1 MQDRPDIAELLEAV
15 AAFLREQV
23 VPATE
28 GQVAFHARVAA
39 NTLDIVRRELQIGP
53 LAQAGERARLH
64 ALLGSGAPI
73 DLADANR
80 LLCTRI
86 AAGELDAATPGLI
99 DHLRQTT
106 RDKLAIDQPGYAA
119 GTTSK
124 KKD

>member
-39 NTLDIVRRELQIGP
+39 NTLDIVRREVQLGP
-53 LAQAGERARLH
+53 VAQSNELARLH
-64 ALLGSGAPI
+64 ALLGSGAPA
-73 DLADANR
+73 DLAEANR
-80 LLCTRI
+80 LLCARI
-86 AAGELDAATPGLI
+86 ATGDIDPATPGLL

-119 GTTSK
+119 GTK
-124 KKD
+124 KKED

>member
-23 VPATE
+23 VPGTE

-39 NTLDIVRRELQIGP
+39 NTLDIVRREVQLGP
-53 LAQAGERARLH
+53 EAQASELVRLH
-64 ALLGSGAPI
+64 ALLGPGAPD
-73 DLADANR
+73 DLADANH

-86 AAGELDAATPGLI
+86 ASGDIDPATPGLL

-119 GTTSK
+119 GTK

>member
-28 GQVAFHARVAA
+28 GPVAFHARVAA
-39 NTLDIVRRELQIGP
+39 NTLDIVRREVQLGP
-53 LAQAGERARLH
+53 LAQASERARLH
-64 ALLGSGAPI
+64 ALLGPGAPT
-73 DLADANR
+73 DLAEANR

-86 AAGELDAATPGLI
+86 GTGELDAATPGLI

-119 GTTSK
+119 GTK
-124 KKD
+124 KRED

>member
-15 AAFLREQV
+15 AAFLSEQV

-39 NTLDIVRRELQIGP
+39 NTLDIVRREVQLRP
-53 LAQAGERARLH
+53 VAQASELTRLH
-64 ALLGSGAPI
+64 ALLGPDAPA
-73 DLADANR
+73 DLAEANR

-86 AAGELDAATPGLI
+86 ATGELDAAVPGLI

-106 RDKLAIDQPGYAA
+106 RHKLAIDQPGYAA
-119 GTTSK
+119 GTK

>member
-23 VPATE
+23 VPTTE

-39 NTLDIVRRELQIGP
+39 NTLDIVRREVQIGP
-53 LAQAGERARLH
+53 LAQASEQARLH
-64 ALLGSGAPI
+64 ALLGPDAPT

-86 AAGELDAATPGLI
+86 ATGELDVATSSLI

-119 GTTSK
+119 GTK

>member
-23 VPATE
+23 VPATD

-39 NTLDIVRRELQIGP
+39 NTLDIARREVQLGP
-53 LAQAGERARLH
+53 TAQASELARLL
-64 ALLGSGAPI
+64 ALLGPGAPT
-73 DLADANR
+73 DLAEANR
-80 LLCTRI
+80 LLCTCI

-119 GTTSK
+119 GTK

>member
-39 NTLDIVRRELQIGP
+39 NTLDIARREVQFGP
-53 LAQAGERARLH
+53 TSQASERVRLH
-64 ALLGSGAPI
+64 ALLGPDAPA
-73 DLADANR
+73 DLAEANH

-86 AAGELDAATPGLI
+86 ATGELDAATPGLI

-119 GTTSK
+119 GTK

>member
-39 NTLDIVRRELQIGP
+39 NTLDIARREVQFGP
-53 LAQAGERARLH
+53 TAQASELTRLH
-64 ALLGSGAPI
+64 ALLGPGAPA
-73 DLADANR
+73 DLAYANR

-86 AAGELDAATPGLI
+86 ASGELDAATPGLI

-106 RDKLAIDQPGYAA
+106 HDKLAIDQPGYAA
-119 GTTSK
+119 GTK

>member
-1 MQDRPDIAELLEAV
+1 MQDRPDTAELLEAV

-39 NTLDIVRRELQIGP
+39 NTLDIVRREVLLSP
-53 LAQAGERARLH
+53 VAQASELMRLH
-64 ALLGSGAPI
+64 ALLGPGTPA
-73 DLADANR
+73 DLAEANR

-86 AAGELDAATPGLI
+86 AAGELDPATPGLI

-119 GTTSK
+119 GTK

>member
-39 NTLDIVRRELQIGP
+39 NTLDIVRREVQLGP
-53 LAQAGERARLH
+53 VAQVGERARLH
-64 ALLGSGAPI
+64 ALLGPGAPA

-86 AAGELDAATPGLI
+86 ASGELDAATPGLI

-119 GTTSK
+119 GTK

>member
-1 MQDRPDIAELLEAV
+1 MQDRPYIAELLEAV

-39 NTLDIVRRELQIGP
+39 NTLDIARREVQLGP
-53 LAQAGERARLH
+53 VAQAGEWARLH
-64 ALLGSGAPI
+64 ALLGPGAPT
-73 DLADANR
+73 DLAGANR

-86 AAGELDAATPGLI
+86 ASGELDPATPGLV

-119 GTTSK
+119 GTK

>member
-39 NTLDIVRRELQIGP
+39 NTLDIVRREVQLGP
-53 LAQAGERARLH
+53 LAQASERARLH
-64 ALLGSGAPI
+64 ALLGSDAPT
-73 DLADANR
+73 DPADANR

-86 AAGELDAATPGLI
+86 ASGELDPATPGLI

-119 GTTSK
+119 GTTK

>member
-1 MQDRPDIAELLEAV
+1 MQDRPDTVELLEAV
-15 AAFLREQV
+15 ATFLREQV

-39 NTLDIVRRELQIGP
+39 NTLDIVRREVQLGP
-53 LAQAGERARLH
+53 TAQASELARLH
-64 ALLGSGAPI
+64 ALLGPAAPA

-86 AAGELDAATPGLI
+86 ATGELDAATPGLI

-119 GTTSK
+119 GTK

>member
-39 NTLDIVRRELQIGP
+39 NTLDIARREVQFGP
-53 LAQAGERARLH
+53 TAQASELVRLH
-64 ALLGSGAPI
+64 ALLGPGAPT
-73 DLADANR
+73 DLAGANR

-86 AAGELDAATPGLI
+86 ASGELVGATPGLI
-99 DHLRQTT
+99 DQLRQTT

-119 GTTSK
+119 GTK

>member
-39 NTLDIVRRELQIGP
+39 NTLDIARREVQLGP
-53 LAQAGERARLH
+53 TAQAGELTRLH
-64 ALLGSGAPI
+64 ALLGPGAPA
-73 DLADANR
+73 DLAEANR

-86 AAGELDAATPGLI
+86 ATGELGPATPGLI

-106 RDKLAIDQPGYAA
+106 HNKLAIDQPGYAA
-119 GTTSK
+119 GTK

>member
-1 MQDRPDIAELLEAV
+1 MQDRPDVAELLEAV

-39 NTLDIVRRELQIGP
+39 NTLDIVRREVQLGP
-53 LAQAGERARLH
+53 VAQASERARLH
-64 ALLGSGAPI
+64 TLLGPGAPA
-73 DLADANR
+73 DLAEANR

-86 AAGELDAATPGLI
+86 ATGELDAATPGLI

-106 RDKLAIDQPGYAA
+106 HNKLAIDQPGYAA
-119 GTTSK
+119 GTK